1 MEGSKSKILIIEDDA
16 ALCELLDTYLGPSY
30 EVKATINSLLA
41 WEWLSEGNYPDL
53 ILTDFKMP
61 YVNGSELI
69 ENLRT
74 SGLYQEIP
82 IIILTG
88 SKDPSLVDHCRTW
101 KIDTI
106 ITKPFNPADLLST
119 IETTLKQT
127 KHA

>member
-30 EVKATINSLLA
+30 DVKATINSLLA
-41 WEWLSEGNYPDL
+41 WEWLREGNFPDL

-74 SGLYQEIP
+74 SGLYKEIP

-88 SKDPSLVDHCRTW
+88 SKERSLLDHCETW
-101 KIDTI
+101 GIDTI
-106 ITKPFNPADLLST
+106 VTKPFNPEDLIMT
-119 IETTLKQT
+119 IENTLKQT